1 MKADDIHIN
10 GSQQYVERNDIV
22 DFLKSHL
29 NTFLYSQIDEKI
41 QNRNK
46 PDKIFNNNSDFWRH
60 ILNNECHPEQIIKLQ
75 KFHLTEW
82 IPISPGL
89 FYTEEAERGRKA
101 AQRNALHHNKESFQS
116 ILKSS

>member
-10 GSQQYVERNDIV
+10 GSQQYVERNDII

-89 FYTEEAERGRKA
+89 FYTEEAERSRKA